1 MNTRGRAWLMAL
13 WLVATPAAWAAG
25 GGATIE
31 AGDGADRVRIGVQY
45 LDDKL
50 RMETQDLAQGQIQ
63 AVTILRDGRLYLVAG
78 GMVLDAAQAMS
89 AFGQSMQAPST
100 LPEQM
105 RRFIA
110 LEPTG
115 RSETVAGIAG
125 KVFALR
131 YQDDAGATRTDELV
145 LSEDARARALSQALL
160 RLAQAMKAHAPAVP
174 TAEDEARLL
183 AALNN
188 RGVLRYADHFRVA
201 GFAAAAPT
209 AASFELPS
217 RPLVL
222 PSFGR

>member
-1 MNTRGRAWLMAL
+1 MNRLGRAGLMTLWLM
-13 WLVATPAAWAAG
+13 VAPAAWAAG

-31 AGDGADRVRIGVQY
+31 AGDGADRVQIGVQY

-50 RMETQDLAQGQIQ
+50 RMETQVLGQGQVQ
-63 AVTILRDGRLYLVAG
+63 PVTLLRDGRLYLVVG

-100 LPEQM
+100 VPEQM

-125 KVFALR
+125 KVYALR
-131 YQDDAGATRTDELV
+131 YEDDGGTARTDEMV

-160 RLAQAMKAHAPAVP
+160 RLAQTLKAHAPAVP
-174 TAEDEARLL
+174 TAQDEARLL

-188 RGVLRYADHFRVA
+188 RGVLRYADHFRVVSLSDA
-201 GFAAAAPT
+201 PPPAAR
-209 AASFELPS
+209 FELPS
-217 RPLVL
+217 KPLVL